1 VDLAVILRKIVG
13 TSSDYWLTRHLF
25 QRALGFTYLIA
36 FLAVIN
42 QFRPLLGERG
52 LLPVF
57 QFVQRVP
64 FARSPSIFFFFPKD
78 SAFMILGAAGLIL
91 AILATIGISERFGWG
106 VSAGVWFLLWFIYLS
121 FVNVGQTFYSFGW
134 ETMLL
139 EAGFLAIFL
148 GPRKV
153 APTVITIFLLRWMLF
168 RVVFGAGL
176 IKLRGDPCWKDYTCL
191 TYHHETQPM
200 PNPLSWYFHLAPVW
214 FHKLGVLYNHFAELI
229 VPFFY
234 FAPFP
239 LSAIAGGL
247 TFLLHGI
254 LFVSGNYAFLGFLT
268 MVLAISAF
276 NDKVLS
282 RFIPVVFPRLEPPG
296 SLHLFAIYSLAMMVS
311 ALSIGPIVNMLS
323 SRQAMNR
330 SFEPLHLVNTY
341 GAFGSV
347 TKKRFEIVVEG
358 TMDKKITDDTQWKEY
373 EFKAKPT
380 SLSRSPPQYAP
391 YHLRL
396 DWLMWFEG
404 IHSSYKEQVGQY
416 VHSPWFVHLLAK
428 FLEADRDTLK
438 LIRESPFGENRPKAI
453 RALVYQYNFTTAEE
467 RRQTGNI
474 WKREFIDTYY
484 PVITLDDPEF
494 RSTLQEYGWE
504 N

>member
-1 VDLAVILRKIVG
+1 VNLAVILQKIVG
-13 TSSDYWLTRHLF
+13 TSSDYRLTRHVF

-52 LLPVF
+52 LLPVS
-57 QFVQRVP
+57 QFVQKVP
-64 FARSPSIFFFFPKD
+64 FARSPSLFFFFPND
-78 SAFMILGAAGLIL
+78 TAFVILGAVGLAL
-91 AILATIGISERFGWG
+91 AIVATIGISERFGWG
-106 VSAGVWFLLWFIYLS
+106 VSVGVWFLMWLIYLS

-153 APTVITIFLLRWMLF
+153 APSVITIFFLRWMLF
-168 RVVFGAGL
+168 RVMFGAGL
-176 IKLRGDPCWKDYTCL
+176 IKLRGDSCWKDYTCL

-200 PNPLSWYFHLAPVW
+200 PNPLSWYFHLAPLW

-239 LSAIAGGL
+239 LSAIAGVL
-247 TFLLHGI
+247 TLFFHGF
-254 LFVSGNYAFLGFLT
+254 LFVSGNFAFLGFLT
-268 MVLAISAF
+268 MVLAIPTF
-276 NDKVLS
+276 NDKILS
-282 RFIPVVFPRLEPPG
+282 KIIRITIPETLPPG
-296 SLHLFAIYSLAMMVS
+296 TLHLTAIYALTLLVA
-311 ALSIGPIVNMLS
+311 ALSIGPIVNLFS
-323 SRQAMNR
+323 PRQAMNR

-341 GAFGSV
+341 GAFGSI
-347 TKKRFEIVVEG
+347 TKKRFEIVIEG
-358 TMDKKITDDTQWKEY
+358 TIEEVSEDTEWKEY

-404 IHSSYKEQVGQY
+404 INSSYKERLGGY

-428 FLEADRDTLK
+428 FLEADKGVIR
-438 LIRESPFGENRPKAI
+438 LIRESPFGEERPNAI

-474 WKREFIDTYY
+474 WKREFIDTYFG
-484 PVITLDDPEF
+484 PVSLESPEF
-494 RSTLQEYGWE
+494 KQTLEEYGWG